1 MKINFFQKKFK
12 KRLTNDF
19 CFDIIIKQSGTETI
33 KTVNNKL
40 RVCWNRQTGTFEG
53 RVSMTYEFKSRHSHQ
68 STPSSKSSVF
78 LFYMIYFMLFLILE
92 IRFCKSHFLFIL
104 QLFVAI
110 TVMLLDFK
118 SALAVFVSIS
128 GVNFLL

>member
-53 RVSMTYEFKSRHSHQ
+53 RVSQ
-68 STPSSKSSVF
+68 DVWVQVPSLAPFKSSVKTIF
-78 LFYMIYFMLFLILE
+78 LCVFLKQHHTKNVKRI
-92 IRFCKSHFLFIL
+92 C
-104 QLFVAI
+104 
-110 TVMLLDFK
+110 TVF
-118 SALAVFVSIS
+118 S
-128 GVNFLL
+128 